1 MFREETTMNGQNKA
15 LHERFGGYDAIA
27 AVFEVRFRR
36 GLNTR
41 LGMILDRVIQN
52 EARKSGIPIQYRFN
66 DPLTVARYF
75 IDRKTQIVIDPE
87 REERANC

>member
-1 MFREETTMNGQNKA
+1 VECFASKTKA
-15 LHERFGGYDAIA
+15 LHERFGGYDAIG
-27 AVFEVRFRR
+27 AVLEVRFRR

-52 EARKSGIPIQYRFN
+52 EARKSGIPMQYRFH

-87 REERANC
+87 HEERANC